1 MDGVWQADNP
11 LGHFDCNADGQHG
24 FLVAESPLPSMVR
37 YRSTLNFEHEYP
49 QAWLRLDRSNTEAV
63 RSELLPAGADSL
75 SLANS
80 HTNFVLNQID
90 SLVIKA
96 AFMESSGE
104 EDPGLVMVN
113 FGPVIDRFDDDAMN
127 LLEKRFQTMLLP
139 PGALVKTLE
148 TSYVRQGLK
157 RMLVLTASVT
167 NPGQP
172 GVWSYYSLTVNGE
185 GRSFTFTLRGKETT
199 IQRLQPVLS
208 EMTGSLVDNFNV
220 TRSIS
225 RIPRWSEIVLILLFS
240 LLISG
245 LIIRLRDQVIVASR
259 HKRRGITFFQLFL
272 IVAAVLVGVSHLL
285 TSCQAG

>member
-1 MDGVWQADNP
+1 MGFGRLTIRLAILIVM
-11 LGHFDCNADGQHG
+11 LTGSMV
-24 FLVAESPLPSMVR
+24 FLVAESPLPSMAR

-49 QAWLRLDRSNTEAV
+49 QAWLRLDRSNTEVV

-113 FGPVIDRFDDDAMN
+113 FGPVIDRFDADAMN

-185 GRSFTFTLRGKETT
+185 GRSFTFTLRGKT
-199 IQRLQPVLS
+199 IEGLTLSYGHKQIGDLVALEDSEGYIEIAVVNGSAKNVLS
-208 EMTGSLVDNFNV
+208 AQIDDVVEVSLN
-220 TRSIS
+220 
-225 RIPRWSEIVLILLFS
+225 
-240 LLISG
+240 
-245 LIIRLRDQVIVASR
+245 A
-259 HKRRGITFFQLFL
+259 
-272 IVAAVLVGVSHLL
+272 
-285 TSCQAG
+285 

>member
-1 MDGVWQADNP
+1 MGFGSLTIRLAILIV
-11 LGHFDCNADGQHG
+11 LLTGSMG

-63 RSELLPAGADSL
+63 RS
-75 SLANS
+75 S

-104 EDPGLVMVN
+104 EGPGLVMVN
-113 FGPVIDRFDDDAMN
+113 FGPKIDRFDDDAMN